1 MYTKYVIM
9 IIIINIYSEVAF
21 DLTFHF
27 ESPDC
32 DEIEDFSEGVELS
45 VKRNDGDWIPLMFF
59 GTHCNITEPYIKISE
74 NIEEKYFVLR
84 GYTIPYVIQT
94 KSARNYSVFICRDK
108 IFKDKLQFRWL
119 QTSYQRSQ
127 AARDVLMLENIIVR
141 AWNCSNYVTLLS
153 SINK

>member
-1 MYTKYVIM
+1 M
-9 IIIINIYSEVAF
+9 IIINIYSEVAF

-59 GTHCNITEPYIKISE
+59 SPHLNKPEPYIKISE
-74 NIEEKYFVLR
+74 NITEKYFVLR
-84 GYTIPYVIQT
+84 GYTIPYVNQAEST
-94 KSARNYSVFICRDK
+94 RNYSVFICRYK
-108 IFKDKLQFRWL
+108 IFMDKLQFRWL

-127 AARDVLMLENIIVR
+127 AVRDVVMLENIIVR